1 VLRKEESGTARTDE
15 SGEDSGVWSSVIAD
29 STVEMVVVGEEFVE
43 EDADVDTLLFCWCIG
58 CCNDGCCNDIGPAGT
73 LGMVGLTALVRMGCE
88 N

>member
-1 VLRKEESGTARTDE
+1 MFRKEESGATRTDE

-43 EDADVDTLLFCWCIG
+43 EDADVDTLPFCWRI
-58 CCNDGCCNDIGPAGT
+58 GCCNDIGPVGT
-73 LGMVGLTALVRMGCE
+73 PGMTGLTTLARMGE